1 MAKND
6 TKIKVISLKPLL
18 DFDSAEEMVDS
29 RKVKTFQT
37 LLHKPKK
44 SDVHLHSLTLHYESI
59 LILSGKYSVDFIQS
73 AEFTDK
79 YDKGDEIE
87 TSADTFLDFTESNPF
102 GTY

>member
-37 LLHKPKK
+37 LLH
-44 SDVHLHSLTLHYESI
+44 LSLIHI
-59 LILSGKYSVDFIQS
+59 
-73 AEFTDK
+73 
-79 YDKGDEIE
+79 
-87 TSADTFLDFTESNPF
+87 
-102 GTY
+102 

>member
-6 TKIKVISLKPLL
+6 TKIKVISLKPSL
-18 DFDSAEEMVDS
+18 DLDAAEEMVDS

-59 LILSGKYSVDFIQS
+59 RKLAGFIS
-73 AEFTDK
+73 
-79 YDKGDEIE
+79 
-87 TSADTFLDFTESNPF
+87 L
-102 GTY
+102 